1 MLSALVGPTCEA
13 GARACELEVPP
24 CYLADQLARDVE
36 VLTLVELVGA
46 LRRSAGREIAQA
58 CRAEMRTLDVLRT
71 PWGGDDRYCVPERAR
86 STGGATCAHE
96 RA

>member
-1 MLSALVGPTCEA
+1 MLSARVGATCGA
-13 GARACELEVPP
+13 GTRACELEVPA

-46 LRRSAGREIAQA
+46 LRRSAAREIAQA
-58 CRAEMRTLDVLRT
+58 CGAEMRTLDVLRT
-71 PWGGDDRYCVPERAR
+71 PWGGDDRYCSTQGWQ